1 MPLLFLLLAWAAG
14 DPVYLVSQKAAS
26 SIAYYTPAGEL
37 LATVP
42 TGRHPHEVALSPDR
56 RYLYVTD
63 NGTMRIE
70 DAGAGG
76 NTLSIIDIAAR
87 KRVGEIS
94 LGEFRRPHGIDV
106 DPATGRLV
114 VSTELPDQLL
124 LIDPVARKILRRY
137 ATKGNTAHMVTLG
150 PGARFAYVSNSNSGD
165 VSVINL
171 ANGDV
176 KRVPTGPRPE
186 GSALSRDGREVYI
199 GNRDGNTVSVI
210 DTATQQVAAQIPI
223 GKGSVRM
230 AAAPDGRYL
239 VCGLYHE
246 NGVEI
251 VDVRARK
258 SVAKVALPHQVVS
271 LTLSRDG
278 SLAFASAEQ
287 QDTVF
292 VISVAERRVLRTIRT
307 AAGAHPDPVI
317 EVVPR

>member
-1 MPLLFLLLAWAAG
+1 MPLLLLLLAWAAG

-26 SIAYYTPAGEL
+26 SIAYYTPAGQL

-70 DAGAGG
+70 DTGAGG

-124 LIDPVARKILRRY
+124 LVDPAARKVLRRY
-137 ATKGNTAHMVTLG
+137 ATGGKTAHMVTLG

-165 VSVINL
+165 VSAVNL
-171 ANGDV
+171 ATGEV
-176 KRVPTGPRPE
+176 KRIPTGPRPE
-186 GSALSRDGREVYI
+186 GSALSRDGREVYV

-210 DTATQQVAAQIPI
+210 DTATNQVTAQIPI

-230 AAAPDGRYL
+230 AAAPDGRHI

-246 NGVEI
+246 NAVEI

-258 SVAKVALPHQVVS
+258 SVAKAPLPHPVVS

-278 SLAFASAEQ
+278 SLAFASAEP

-292 VISVAERRVLRTIRT
+292 VISIAQRRVVRTIRT

-317 EVVPR
+317 EVGLQ